1 MSEYELVLVIDPNLG
16 EEKIS
21 TLIAKVEDKIK
32 NLGGEIQ
39 KTDKWGIRRL
49 AYTFQSAKKIQQAYY
64 TVIYFKSATSLP
76 AEINNYLKVTE
87 NILRYFVGRA
97 KAKPLAEIVGTP
109 IEGKEAEAIKGAETI
124 GQP

>member
-1 MSEYELVLVIDPNLG
+1 MSEYELILIIDPNLG
-16 EEKIS
+16 EEKIT
-21 TLIAKVEDKIK
+21 TLVTKIEDKIK

-49 AYTFQSAKKIQQAYY
+49 AYTLRSAKKIQQAYY

-76 AEINNYLKVTE
+76 AEISAYLKVTE
-87 NILRYFVGRA
+87 NLLRYFVGRA
-97 KAKPLAEIVGTP
+97 QAQPLAEIEGTP
-109 IEGKEAEAIKGAETI
+109 IEGKEAESIKGAETI